1 MAAHAAG
8 ARRWR
13 AGPRPAPHHRP
24 REVAACGG
32 PRGAAPNW
40 IFAPKDLERGAP
52 LAGDSAAD
60 VGEAAGSFIRRGA
73 RRSPTGRPASEE
85 LGLQRMG
92 RADAAGLVVRA
103 VTGAGTVVYGDRAA
117 AAGAD
122 EPAIRY
128 SPRRTMAVRFTCN
141 RCGTRTERRI
151 NPKAY
156 SDGTV
161 FVQCSGCDV
170 HHKLVDNLNLY
181 FEGDRFLSRE
191 AEQAAG
197 GRLDAS
203 ALIEVFPRVPRPG
216 AGGGP
221 QIFKMRNSGAGD
233 GDGAE
238 GGAEGGEGPGPGA
251 T

>member
-1 MAAHAAG
+1 MATHATG
-8 ARRWR
+8 TWRWR
-13 AGPRPAPHHRP
+13 GGPAPAPAPHRR

-52 LAGDSAAD
+52 LAGDRGSTAD

-117 AAGAD
+117 ASCAD
-122 EPAIRY
+122 EPVIRY
-128 SPRRTMAVRFTCN
+128 SPRRTMAVQFTCN

-181 FEGDRFLSRE
+181 FEGDHFLSRE

-203 ALIEVFPRVPRPG
+203 ALIEVFPRVPRAG
-216 AGGGP
+216 GGGGP
-221 QIFKMRNSGAGD
+221 QIFKMRNSGAEAGD
-233 GDGAE
+233 GDG
-238 GGAEGGEGPGPGA
+238 EGPGRGA